1 MLMDEYYCLNW
12 FDIEKYEKYVHS
24 LNHEQWFLALQIR
37 HEYWNFP
44 AKIKELRSFYK
55 ENNYKSDIIDDKVE
69 KYNQFINDIEIKTVL
84 SLDYLNSNKEFLR
97 EYMELPLHTMSDVDL
112 QLAAHQHS
120 IGDLSSDEF
129 IHKVLIEKD
138 ENYVNDN
145 VLIYKGTEDSRPEWY
160 LSVNLAAKDDVLYQA
175 FKQFLAEERRKK
187 KIFPRKDISEAE
199 IKKFINL
206 RLLQYLDLIIYCSA
220 KNIVISNV
228 VFAQILY
235 PDIYDTNPIDR
246 LRKTMPSLAKEV
258 MEGDWLVASEL
269 KLSLVNRVK

>member
-1 MLMDEYYCLNW
+1 MLMNEYCCLNW
-12 FDIEKYEKYVHS
+12 FDIDKYEEYVHS

-44 AKIKELRSFYK
+44 TKIKELRSFYK
-55 ENNYKSDIIDDKVE
+55 EKNYRSDIIDDKVE

-112 QLAAHQHS
+112 QFTAHQHS

-145 VLIYKGTEDSRPEWY
+145 VITYKGTEDSRSEWY

-187 KIFPRKDISEAE
+187 NIFPRKDISEIE

-206 RLLQYLDLIIYCSA
+206 RLLQYLDLVIYCSC
-220 KNIVISNV
+220 KNMAISNV

-235 PDIYDTNPIDR
+235 PDVYDANPIDR

-258 MEGDWLVASEL
+258 MEGDWLAASEL
-269 KLSLVNRVK
+269 KLSFANGVK